1 MRDAALSEREWI
13 QIIRGEFLEIPG
25 LRLTRDQIQRL
36 WDLRR
41 DDCSTVL
48 EELLDQGFL
57 RATADGSYVRG
68 GCYRG
73 ARSSPRVEPF
83 QRAIAIHAR

>member
-1 MRDAALSEREWI
+1 MRDTALSERERI

-36 WDLRR
+36 WGLRW
-41 DDCSTVL
+41 DVCSTVL

-57 RATADGSYVRG
+57 RLLADGSYVQG

-73 ARSSPRVEPF
+73 ARSSPRIEPF
-83 QRAIAIHAR
+83 PREIAVYAR

>member
-1 MRDAALSEREWI
+1 MRDTALSERERI

-36 WDLRR
+36 WGLRW
-41 DDCSTVL
+41 DVCSTVL

-57 RATADGSYVRG
+57 RATADGSYVQG

-73 ARSSPRVEPF
+73 ARSSPRIEPF
-83 QRAIAIHAR
+83 PREIAVYAR